1 MKKVTGFAVALAVVV
16 GVAGAA
22 IAQGPGY
29 GPGYG
34 YGPGMMGGYGPGYGP
49 GMMGRGYG
57 PGYGYGPGMMGG
69 YPGGSGLA
77 ALNLTDDQQNK
88 ISKILE
94 DARNKNWGVMGQM
107 RSEQF
112 KLRQMYYSDKL
123 DPNAVA
129 EQQKKVDDLRRQM
142 VKSHVVTRNQI
153 SALLNPDQRQRFRS
167 FGPWWVDETDD

>member
-1 MKKVTGFAVALAVVV
+1 MTKATRIVVALAVAA
-16 GVAGAA
+16 GVAGVAN
-22 IAQGPGY
+22 AQGPGY

-49 GMMGRGYG
+49 EMMGR
-57 PGYGYGPGMMGG
+57 GYGPGMMGG
-69 YPGGSGLA
+69 YYGGGGLG

-94 DARNKNWGVMGQM
+94 DARSKNWGTMGQM

-123 DPNAVA
+123 DANAVA
-129 EQQKKVDDLRRQM
+129 EQQKKVDDLRRQI
-142 VKSHVVTRNQI
+142 VKSQVETRNQI